1 MATYVQ
7 TRTYTRTD
15 VRRVFENCIADIRM
29 IAWRTQAIEETE
41 ARDVLDDVQIMA
53 EEGCLTKVHI
63 QLCNASG
70 GIVKVHVYTATD
82 GGGTNERLGGNQW
95 PRIPTGK
102 VRVIVEVE
110 EGERWNKAKMRM
122 KKNWGPST
130 YSTDYS
136 GLTTAGTRTFSH
148 GGYGLTRVS
157 YG

>member
-7 TRTYTRTD
+7 TKTYTKTD

-53 EEGCLTKVHI
+53 EEGCLKKVHV

-70 GIVKVHVYTATD
+70 GIVKAHVYTATD
-82 GGGTNERLGGNQW
+82 GGGTNERPGGNQW
-95 PRIPTGK
+95 PRLPTGDI
-102 VRVIVEVE
+102 RIFVEVE
-110 EGERWNKAKMRM
+110 KDERWDRAGKRM
-122 KKNWGPST
+122 KKKWGPST

-136 GLTTAGTRTFSH
+136 GLVTAGTRTFSH

>member
-15 VRRVFENCIADIRM
+15 VRRVFEKCIADIRM

-41 ARDVLDDVQIMA
+41 ARDVLYDVQIMA
-53 EEGCLTKVHI
+53 EEGCLKKVHI
-63 QLCNASG
+63 QLHNASG
-70 GIVKVHVYTATD
+70 GVVKAHVYTATD
-82 GGGTNERLGGNQW
+82 GGGTNERPSGNQW

-102 VRVIVEVE
+102 VRIIVEVE
-110 EGERWNKAKMRM
+110 KDERWNKARMRM

-136 GLTTAGTRTFSH
+136 GLATAGTRTFSH